1 MKEIFAKIKD
11 FISENKKEPWFRYVA
26 IIAVMLL
33 VAVGVNQWREWQE
46 KKQAE
51 EAGIVLVEEDDTEEE
66 PSLLEQFWDTS
77 KAHFVMFG
85 ILTALLIAVRV
96 KKSVKL
102 EERGGYKEKKNE

>member
-1 MKEIFAKIKD
+1 MKKLLSGIMS

-26 IIAVMLL
+26 IIVVMLIIAL
-33 VAVGVNQWREWQE
+33 GINKYHEWQDE
-46 KKQAE
+46 KEAE
-51 EAGIVLVEEDDTEEE
+51 AAGIVQTEEE
-66 PSLLEQFWDTS
+66 KEQQTSLIEQFWDTS

-85 ILTALLIAVRV
+85 ILTVLLIIVKY